1 MSNRRTFAIISHP
14 DAGKTTLTEKLLLQ
28 GDFGGRGHGRLKFLA
43 VEERSSS
50 VLRYMAAS
58 LAGRLGRSKLR
69 GVHMEEADEISIE
82 GDSSNVILD
91 GEACITVDGKELAR
105 LGRGE
110 FFGEI
115 SALLGE
121 PPAADVLAATPLR
134 CLVVPGPEVQG
145 FLVAN
150 PQVMYRMLQ
159 AEARRLSTTLQWRG

>member
-1 MSNRRTFAIISHP
+1 MDDMAERLARLALFSDLTTPQLAHAAHAFEEEMFPEGQRILRQGFTGSN
-14 DAGKTTLTEKLLLQ
+14 L
-28 GDFGGRGHGRLKFLA
+28 
-43 VEERSSS
+43 
-50 VLRYMAAS
+50 Y
-58 LAGRLGRSKLR
+58 
-69 GVHMEEADEISIE
+69 
-82 GDSSNVILD
+82 VILD
-91 GEACITVDGKELAR
+91 GEACITVDGKELTR

-110 FFGEI
+110 FFREI

-159 AEARRLSTTLQWRG
+159 AEARRLSTTLHCRP

>member
-1 MSNRRTFAIISHP
+1 MNDMAERLARLALFSDLTTPQLAHVAHAFEEEMFPEGQRILRQGFTGSN
-14 DAGKTTLTEKLLLQ
+14 L
-28 GDFGGRGHGRLKFLA
+28 
-43 VEERSSS
+43 
-50 VLRYMAAS
+50 Y
-58 LAGRLGRSKLR
+58 
-69 GVHMEEADEISIE
+69 
-82 GDSSNVILD
+82 VILD

-121 PPAADVLAATPLR
+121 PPAADVLAVTAMR
-134 CLVVPGPEVQG
+134 CLVVPGPEVKG